1 MILLKKYTHN
11 FYTFNIIKQIRNK
24 YNETLIKHFEKPKN
38 VGSFK
43 KNEINIGTGLVG
55 APACGDVMKLQIKV
69 DPRTDVIIDAKF
81 KTFGCGSAIASSEYA
96 TQYIINKKLEEALKL
111 TNKNIAEYLKLPP
124 VKLHCSLLAEHAI
137 KKAIKDYSKT
147 C

>member
-1 MILLKKYTHN
+1 
-11 FYTFNIIKQIRNK
+11 
-24 YNETLIKHFEKPKN
+24 
-38 VGSFK
+38 
-43 KNEINIGTGLVG
+43 
-55 APACGDVMKLQIKV
+55 MKLQIKV

-124 VKLHCSLLAEHAI
+124 VKLHCSLLAEDAI
-137 KKAIKDYSKT
+137 KMAIKDYSKT